1 MVVRHG
7 MGRGPMRSHLIQLVR
22 TSVFRYVRASTVQR
36 RRDLHGE
43 AVEVIHRRHGDPDLS
58 LATVAHEIATSRRQ
72 LQRALAEVGG
82 TTFSRELRRARM
94 ERAAQLLLAGSL
106 PVQVVAGAVGYR
118 QAAQFAKV
126 FRRHHGVSPSR
137 FRRSADQLA
146 A

>member
-1 MVVRHG
+1 M
-7 MGRGPMRSHLIQLVR
+7 IQVTR
-22 TSVFRYVRASTVQR
+22 TSVFPSVRASTVQR
-36 RRDLHGE
+36 RRELYRE
-43 AVEVIHRRHGDPDLS
+43 ALEVIRRRHGDPDLS
-58 LATVAHEIATSRRQ
+58 LARVAHEIATSRRQ

-82 TTFSRELRRARM
+82 TSFSRELQRARM
-94 ERAAQLLLAGSL
+94 ARAAQLLLSGKL

-137 FRRSADQLA
+137 FRRTSDQLA